1 MARLRKSLV
10 RIASAAI
17 PVLLV
22 GIIELGQR
30 W

>member
-10 RIASAAI
+10 RIASAAA
-17 PVLLV
+17 PVFVL